1 MHGDGQDTGE
11 WHFLSVAI
19 ICIDDPQVLFTGLQD
34 HRTIP
39 HIVSCTKKK
48 KERKKFDLFPVYSN
62 HAFTK
67 CTLFPSK
74 YLKISR
80 RPPAT
85 HNENGSTQLLLK
97 IDRPAATHQTALKNP
112 FKQTLLLAA
121 ECIPGHRLL
130 YSHTV
135 FKEVTR
141 LHTRCVITS
150 TSRHQIT
157 SFGLWGQ
164 LLQVG
169 SQTCRQHT

>member
-19 ICIDDPQVLFTGLQD
+19 ICIDDPQVVSTGLQD

-39 HIVSCTKKK
+39 HIVSCTKEK
-48 KERKKFDLFPVYSN
+48 RVYSN
-62 HAFTK
+62 YASKK

-74 YLKISR
+74 YCR
-80 RPPAT
+80 QPARCDNDKMT
-85 HNENGSTQLLLK
+85 LPTQLLLK
-97 IDRPAATHQTALKNP
+97 IDRPATTHQTALKNP
-112 FKQTLLLAA
+112 FKQTLLLPA

-169 SQTCRQHT
+169 SQARSQHA